1 VNPQKVLEMILSFA
15 AGMAFLGC
23 TTAVILTMIKRRS
36 LQLPHVDV
44 TRRLDEISDRLSR
57 IDGAIDT
64 MAVEVERI
72 SEAQRFTARVL
83 ADRATAGAGA
93 LQEKSRAGSITPH

>member
-1 VNPQKVLEMILSFA
+1 MDEDILGMILTFV
-15 AGMAFLGC
+15 AGMSVLGC
-23 TTAVILTMIKRRS
+23 LTTVVLTMIKRRT
-36 LQLPHVDV
+36 QHLPNSELG
-44 TRRLDEISDRLSR
+44 RRLDDISERLNH

-83 ADRATAGAGA
+83 AERTSTPAAA
-93 LQEKSRAGSITPH
+93 LPELGRVGSTTPH